1 MSECLIEKILVATDG
16 SEPSLDAARYAAEIA
31 ACVGAYAVVLNA
43 AEVSVVTQFVRSA
56 VATNEASEPDPRE
69 TGLEV
74 ADKTKEIFN
83 ELGIPA
89 HTKII
94 EGPAADVIIREAQDG
109 DYDLIVMGSRG
120 VGMGVHPR
128 VSSGLGSVAEQVLG
142 SAPCPVLLA
151 RE

>member
-16 SEPSLDAARYAAEIA
+16 SKPSLDAARYAAEIA
-31 ACVGAYAVVLNA
+31 ACVGAYVVILNA
-43 AEVSVVTQFVRSA
+43 AEVSNVTQFVRSA
-56 VATNEASEPDPRE
+56 LASNEAAGPEPRE

-74 ADKTKEIFN
+74 AEKTTDIFN
-83 ELGIPA
+83 ELSVAA

-120 VGMGVHPR
+120 VGKGVLPR
-128 VSSGLGSVAEQVLG
+128 VAPGLGSVAEQVLG
-142 SAPCPVLLA
+142 SARCPVLVA